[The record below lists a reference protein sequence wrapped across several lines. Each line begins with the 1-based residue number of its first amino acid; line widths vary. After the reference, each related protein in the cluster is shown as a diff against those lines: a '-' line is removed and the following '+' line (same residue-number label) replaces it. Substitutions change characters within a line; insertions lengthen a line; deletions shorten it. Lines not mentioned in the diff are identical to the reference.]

1 MGNRYLSKGRRESK
15 RKQWSLLERVVGSLL
30 ERVAGS
36 RQKVLKYAHL
46 KRALPE
52 EQSESFEEILRLS
65 PAEFEEKIDTFPEGK
80 QELLQQELF
89 KISKEDYLNLLQRH
103 FQERKDFEYKKR
115 VGYEKMRLELAIEIE
130 KVKNRYKEYEEK
142 LNQEIQLLSS
152 CKENYSLK
160 FVVYALKGKKL
171 PYQKEG
177 RAPVRNEM
185 ISLKIA
191 KNIQR
196 LNEIDRLIAE
206 KTKIISSRY
215 DLFKII
221 LNEHYNSKREKM
233 LENQRLEREKM
244 LENFE
249 NRHRFF

>member
-15 RKQWSLLERVVGSLL
+15 RKQWSLL

-52 EQSESFEEILRLS
+52 EQSESFEENLRLS
-65 PAEFEEKIDTFPEGK
+65 PAKFEEKIDTFPKGK
-80 QELLQQELF
+80 QELFQQELF

-115 VGYEKMRLELAIEIE
+115 VGYEKMRVELEIEIE
-130 KVKNRYKEYEEK
+130 KVKNKYKEYEEK
-142 LNQEIQLLSS
+142 LNEEIKLLSS
-152 CKENYSLK
+152 YKENYSLK

-191 KNIQR
+191 RNIQR

-206 KTKIISSRY
+206 KIKIISSRY
-215 DLFKII
+215 DLFEKL
-221 LNEHYNSKREKM
+221 LNEHYHRKREKM

-244 LENFE
+244 
-249 NRHRFF
+249 